1 MNLGTRLKE
10 LREARGISIY
20 RLSRLTDVSEN
31 HIHSIEH
38 SEKQPTIYTLE
49 KLLDALQVSLSEFFY
64 EGGDAIC
71 PTDYEKEL
79 LYHVRQLN
87 PEKSAAM
94 LQLAKLLYEEYA
106 ILKQKQLS
114 QKDT

>member
-20 RLSRLTDVSEN
+20 RLSRLTDISEN

-49 KLLDALQVSLSEFFY
+49 KLLDALQVSLSEFF
-64 EGGDAIC
+64 
-71 PTDYEKEL
+71 
-79 LYHVRQLN
+79 VRQLN

>member
-1 MNLGTRLKE
+1 MNLGTRLKKF
-10 LREARGISIY
+10 RESRGISVY
-20 RLSRLTDVSEN
+20 CLSRLTDVSEN
-31 HIHSIEH
+31 HIHSIER

-49 KLLDALQVSLSEFFY
+49 KLLNALQISLAEFFY
-64 EGGDAIC
+64 EGGEAIY

-94 LQLAKLLYEEYA
+94 LQLAKLLHEEY
-106 ILKQKQLS
+106 ILKQQLTE
-114 QKDT
+114 KEPLP